1 VEGTFEPKRQPPSNQ
16 GFDTVQKKQLITR
29 KPGYHHG
36 QLLLEDDFIAEQQFH
51 SDARYRHARYLHGFG
66 VAHGLEVARAG
77 ELAITVSPGFAVDRR
92 GHEIELR
99 EAETLE
105 LHGLPAGTLA
115 WVTIGYRTERV
126 DRGQESD
133 NRIDCYADLRVAT
146 GVEPNDVRL
155 ARVQLDERG
164 RLEHHHAINHQER
177 DHLRTVIAPGSVTPE
192 ALDAQLRS
200 GWITMA
206 FHPTGIPRDETD
218 AQPPFRVGA
227 TQAVAHHYYPDDTT
241 PNLRGAAGTM
251 TIPLPPGVRHI
262 RRLCVAGPDNE
273 RGVRVR
279 LVKGGFDP
287 RPQVM
292 KHVRDEVAMVEISP
306 GAYCETVEIPEAHR
320 SVGDRYRT
328 LSVDIRSQGFAS
340 VSLVA
345 IEVSY

>member
-1 VEGTFEPKRQPPSNQ
+1 
-16 GFDTVQKKQLITR
+16 VQKKQRITR
-29 KPGYHHG
+29 KPAYHHG
-36 QLLLEDDFIAEQQFH
+36 QLLLEGDFIAEQEFH
-51 SDARYRHARYLHGFG
+51 SDARYLHARYLHGFG
-66 VAHGLEVARAG
+66 VVHGLEVTRAG
-77 ELAITVSPGFAVDRR
+77 DLAIGVSPGFAVDRK

-105 LHGLPAGTLA
+105 LHGLPASTLA

-126 DRGQESD
+126 DRVHESD

-192 ALDAQLRS
+192 TLDAQLRS

-218 AQPPFRVGA
+218 TRPPFRVGA
-227 TQAVAHHYYPDDTT
+227 TQAVAHREYDGK
-241 PNLRGAAGTM
+241 PNLSGAAGTM
-251 TIPLPPGVRHI
+251 TIPLPPGIRHI
-262 RRLCVAGPDNE
+262 RRICVAGPENE
-273 RGVRVR
+273 KGITVR
-279 LVKGGFDP
+279 LVKGGFDH
-287 RPQVM
+287 QAM
-292 KHVRDEVAMVEISP
+292 KHMRDEVAEFVIDP
-306 GAYCETVEIPEAHR
+306 GAYYQTVEIQEAHR
-320 SVGDRYRT
+320 GVGDRHRT
-328 LSVDIRSQGFAS
+328 LSVDIRSDGYAI

>member
-1 VEGTFEPKRQPPSNQ
+1 
-16 GFDTVQKKQLITR
+16 VQKKQLITR
-29 KPGYHHG
+29 KPAYHHG

-51 SDARYRHARYLHGFG
+51 SDARYRHARRLHGFG
-66 VAHGLEVARAG
+66 VAHGLEVTRAG
-77 ELAITVSPGFAVDRR
+77 DLAISISPGFAVDRG

-99 EAETLE
+99 EAETVE
-105 LHGLPAGTLA
+105 LHGLPPGALA
-115 WVTIGYRTERV
+115 WVTIGYRTERA
-126 DRGQESD
+126 DSAHERD

-146 GVEPNDVRL
+146 GVERDDVRL

-164 RLEHHHAINHQER
+164 RLEHHAINHQER
-177 DHLRTVIAPGSVTPE
+177 DHLRATITPGSVTAE
-192 ALDAQLRS
+192 TLDPQLRV

-206 FHPTGIPRDETD
+206 FHPTGIPRDEED

-227 TQAVAHHYYPDDTT
+227 TQAIAHREYPDGQ

-273 RGVRVR
+273 RGIIVR
-279 LVKGGFDP
+279 LIKGGFDP
-287 RPQVM
+287 SPQVM
-292 KHVRDEVAMVEISP
+292 KHLRDELAAVEISS

-320 SVGDRYRT
+320 SVGDRHRT
-328 LSVDIRSQGFAS
+328 LSVDIRSRGFAS

>member
-1 VEGTFEPKRQPPSNQ
+1 M
-16 GFDTVQKKQLITR
+16 QKKQLITR
-29 KPGYHHG
+29 KPAYHHG

-51 SDARYRHARYLHGFG
+51 SEARYRHARSLHGFG
-66 VAHGLEVARAG
+66 VAHGLEVTRAG
-77 ELAITVSPGFAVDRR
+77 DLALTVSPGFAVDRR

-115 WVTIGYRTERV
+115 WVTIGYRTEPV
-126 DRGQESD
+126 DRGHDRD

-164 RLEHHHAINHQER
+164 RLEHHAINHQER
-177 DHLRTVIAPGSVTPE
+177 DHLRTVTAPGSVTPE

-227 TQAVAHHYYPDDTT
+227 TQAVAHHYYPDDST
-241 PNLRGAAGTM
+241 PNQRGAAGTM

-273 RGVRVR
+273 RGMRVR

-287 RPQVM
+287 RPQAM
-292 KHVRDEVAMVEISP
+292 KHLRDEVAVFEISS